1 MAIAVL
7 GYEGPWLLWTLPI
20 AVWHPVCIDA
30 VDVGIGVIELG
41 RNIVSVRV
49 GASGTGVESRAQP
62 KVALG
67 DGRGFD
73 WVQSPTVSRLSR
85 VAHGDCRVRKG

>member
-1 MAIAVL
+1 MMDL
-7 GYEGPWLLWTLPI
+7 GYSGPCL
-20 AVWHPVCIDA
+20 VWHLVCIDA

-67 DGRGFD
+67 WAWKGIRLGSESDC
-73 WVQSPTVSRLSR
+73 VQTL
-85 VAHGDCRVRKG
+85 